1 MLGEARGARGGQFD
15 RAAPSLSPIGTS
27 WSHDPS
33 SSWSRITTIAQPGP
47 REVHATSQSAPDWQ
61 KLVVPPT
68 LSTRR
73 NAAVGLSEGASDG
86 AAVVGAGVGPTVGE
100 DEGAGVGGGGGG
112 TRAKTMLAWPVK
124 DSAPHASPA
133 PVFAQAV
140 SSE

>member
-1 MLGEARGARGGQFD
+1 MNL
-15 RAAPSLSPIGTS
+15 
-27 WSHDPS
+27 
-33 SSWSRITTIAQPGP
+33 
-47 REVHATSQSAPDWQ
+47 
-61 KLVVPPT
+61 KT

-124 DSAPHASPA
+124 DSPPHPTGA
-133 PVFAQAV
+133 PVPAQIAP
-140 SSE
+140 SCCLLYTSPSPRD